1 MNLST
6 KEVNYLKD
14 LLSWELM
21 GAKRCAAYAKDTV
34 DPNWAKIHD
43 DTSRAHQDNF
53 VDLLN
58 YVNSRA
64 KEVQ

>member
-14 LLSWELM
+14 FLSWELA

-34 DPNWAKIHD
+34 DPNLAKLHD
-43 DTSRAHQDNF
+43 ASSRIHQDSF

-58 YVNSRA
+58 YVNAKA
-64 KEVQ
+64 KEV